1 MVVGDL
7 RENAIEFYKGDKV
20 ATGSFT
26 QERYITRIREL
37 AKKYPDECQIVA
49 ENKDGS
55 ICCHFPTRWIKISA
69 NKKEMTDEQKEAAKE
84 RLMKFHAEKN
94 TQACN

>member
-26 QERYITRIREL
+26 QERYANRMREL

-69 NKKEMTDEQKEAAKE
+69 NKCNMSDEQKNAARE
-84 RLMKFHAEKN
+84 RLLKMHAERK
-94 TQACN
+94 